1 MVCVLRFHGKTIS
14 CKIVK
19 KVDEEMYSFEDIS
32 FSAITLDPVYY
43 IDI

>member
-1 MVCVLRFHGKTIS
+1 MVFVLRFHGKTIS

-32 FSAITLDPVYY
+32 FAATLDPVYY
-43 IDI
+43 INI